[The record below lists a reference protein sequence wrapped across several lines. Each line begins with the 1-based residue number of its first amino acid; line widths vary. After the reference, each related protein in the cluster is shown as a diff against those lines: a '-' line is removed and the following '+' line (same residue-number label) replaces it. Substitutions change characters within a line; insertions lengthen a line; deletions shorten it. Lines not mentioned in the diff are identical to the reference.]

1 VPTPKTLA
9 SLASLPGWTIDP
21 DPVDPE
27 SRNPYDYPDARWTG
41 HGVTIAI
48 TYEADAGD
56 WDIRFGETGQMTLSH
71 EYDSTEADAVAF
83 ALSLV
88 AIATT
93 AANAL
98 AAAAPPPPP
107 TTIAE
112 LATRPGWRL
121 DDGDAIHD
129 QTDTI
134 ASPISVHLAGD
145 QLWPGDERACA
156 EAAYAV
162 AAASEGSQ
170 ARALAAATARMGQE

>member
-1 VPTPKTLA
+1 MPTPKTLA
-9 SLASLPGWTIDP
+9 SLASIPGWTVDP
-21 DPVDPE
+21 DPIDPE
-27 SRNPYDYPDARWTG
+27 SRNPDDYPDARWTG

-56 WDIRFGETGQMTLSH
+56 WDIRFGEAGQMTLSH

-98 AAAAPPPPP
+98 AVAAPPPPP

-129 QTDTI
+129 GAKII
-134 ASPISVHLAGD
+134 AEPNRVDLGLGD
-145 QLWPGDERACA
+145 VVSCLDEQ
-156 EAAYAV
+156 EAAEIAFAIAPVCARAQARY
-162 AAASEGSQ
+162 AAANPD
-170 ARALAAATARMGQE
+170 QE